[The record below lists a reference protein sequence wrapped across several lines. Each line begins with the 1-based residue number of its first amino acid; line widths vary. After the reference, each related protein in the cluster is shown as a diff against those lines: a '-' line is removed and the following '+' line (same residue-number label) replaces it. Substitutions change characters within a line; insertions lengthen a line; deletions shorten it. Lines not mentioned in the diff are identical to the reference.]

1 MSDTNKYSILDIDGA
16 ADVANNLLD
25 KLGTATGWVVNRETP
40 ERIAITT
47 YIEDI
52 KNSDY
57 DPLLKAALISKAK
70 KTIKEYC
77 NQKDIVGFAI
87 NRLGEGTKPQE
98 VDDDWITLFMDQAR
112 LISDEVFQNI
122 WGKILA
128 EECNDNNSIPKK
140 LLYTLAQMD
149 REDAETFTTLCS
161 LAVKVDDEYEPV
173 IWCHRFD
180 EYKKWG
186 ITFDKIISLVALG
199 LIEANLGPIAPE
211 YVIESESNPIMVH
224 YFDSEYEMEK
234 GTKTVR
240 VGNVLF
246 TKSGQALHRAIS
258 VEKKEGFF
266 EEYCLPMWRK
276 ER

>member
-1 MSDTNKYSILDIDGA
+1 MSDTNKYSILDIDGV

-25 KLGTATGWVVNRETP
+25 KLGSAAGWVVNRETP
-40 ERIAITT
+40 ERTAIAT

-77 NQKDIVGFAI
+77 NQKDVVGFAI
-87 NRLGEGTKPQE
+87 NRLREGSNPQE
-98 VDDDWITLFMDQAR
+98 MDDDWIALFMDQAR

-149 REDAETFTTLCS
+149 REDAETFTALCS
-161 LAVKVDDEYEPV
+161 LAVNVDGEYQPI
-173 IWCHRFD
+173 IWCHRLD

-199 LIEANLGPIAPE
+199 LVEANLGPFATE
-211 YVIESESNPIMVH
+211 YVIESESNHIKVR

-234 GTKTVR
+234 GTRKVR

-246 TKSGQALHRAIS
+246 TKSGLALHKAIS
-258 VEKKEGFF
+258 VEKKEGFW

-276 ER
+276 ES